1 MLIFNFFLSFLQI
14 NLLIFLKYIYFH
26 DSIFFF
32 FIFKSKMN
40 SISFQSNEIYKL
52 NKSNFENEMTL
63 K

>member
-1 MLIFNFFLSFLQI
+1 MILF
-14 NLLIFLKYIYFH
+14 
-26 DSIFFF
+26 FFF